1 MTKQDYEKKLKELPP
16 EKAAL
21 LKDLHEGGYIS
32 LEGEPR
38 FSGVRIWPSPGF
50 PETTADPA
58 APNDMLGMLGKDFKW
73 PDPVPGSRYQVIEDT
88 MSLMLQQMLLQTSAM
103 VAIAKEL
110 AIIAEGPACNKMASA
125 VEPINELHKTL
136 KSSGLWPFVKPE
148 QEQKEEQ

>member
-1 MTKQDYEKKLKELPP
+1 MTKQEYEKKLKEWPP

-21 LKDLHEGGYIS
+21 LKDLHEGGYIP
-32 LEGEPR
+32 LDGEPTCA
-38 FSGVRIWPSPGF
+38 GVRVWPSPGF
-50 PETTADPA
+50 PETTADPVPA
-58 APNDMLGMLGKDFKW
+58 NDVLGMFGPGFSW
-73 PDPVPGSRYQVIEDT
+73 PGSKYQIIENT
-88 MSLMLQQMLLQTSAM
+88 LSQMLQQMLLQTSAL

-136 KSSGLWPFVKPE
+136 KDSGLWPFVKPE